1 MLGNQYLR
9 KKARSVTR
17 ALGDNHFVL
26 CITNKSCSYSVP
38 FRSSPSVFRSCSRYG
53 RAFVDCQ
60 AAHGTRGQ
68 HRLGTAFHAVSSRGH
83 WNIAGLL
90 VVHGAEGH
98 QQSDEGISRARTNGW
113 AIIAF
118 IPGAENKDQASEFR
132 RTTPLLQQDSA
143 KIYLGAPGRMGPNYY
158 LLRQLIRVCPVIAL
172 CHSMSH
178 Y

>member
-1 MLGNQYLR
+1 VRQGITILSCVSLT
-9 KKARSVTR
+9 KVAATR
-17 ALGDNHFVL
+17 
-26 CITNKSCSYSVP
+26 CPSVP
-38 FRSSPSVFRSCSRYG
+38 RHRFFDHAPAAAGHSSIVKLLMEHGANTNTESR
-53 RAFVDCQ
+53 
-60 AAHGTRGQ
+60 
-68 HRLGTAFHAVSSRGH
+68 RLGTAFHAVSSRGH

-90 VVHGAEGH
+90 VVHGAKGH

-118 IPGAENKDQASEFR
+118 IPGAENKDSEFR
-132 RTTPLLQQDSA
+132 QTTPLLQQDSA
-143 KIYLGAPGRMGPNYY
+143 KMYLGAPGRMGLNYY